1 MLKKA
6 DGVINVVDAT
16 NLERN
21 LHLTLHLLEQ
31 ELPTVVALN
40 IWDDACH
47 KGIDINVKRLEQ
59 ELHAPAVPTVAVT
72 GHGMRE
78 LVERLATASRVPAPH
93 LTEEQRWLEVGRI
106 VAATQCLRHRHHT
119 FLEIIG
125 DASVRPATGIPVA
138 IIMLA
143 VSFMS
148 IRLIGEGLINYLLEP
163 GFEILW
169 RPVLERMSTLMNPDG
184 FLHTILIGTLVNGSV
199 DFRQSFGML
208 STGLFVGMAMVL
220 PYVFAF
226 YLVLG
231 FLEDFGYLPRLAV
244 LLDTL
249 MHRIGLH
256 GWAVIPMLLGF
267 GCNVPGIMATR
278 VLESPRERMI
288 ASTLVSVA
296 VPCASLQAM
305 MWAVLGPY
313 GARYVAL
320 VYASLF
326 VTWIVIGRIL
336 NTLMAGD
343 SPELIL
349 EIPPYRVPPARA
361 LAFKLWMRM
370 RSYFVDAVPYVMLG
384 VLVVNVLH
392 FFRVFDFLADA
403 AAPVFTRLLG
413 LPKEAVLAVLVG
425 FFRKDVAVGMLS
437 SLHLTAPQLVVS
449 VTVLAMSF
457 PCVATFVIL
466 GKELGMRGLV
476 KSFGIM
482 VAASIVVGATLARI
496 L

>member
-1 MLKKA
+1 
-6 DGVINVVDAT
+6 
-16 NLERN
+16 
-21 LHLTLHLLEQ
+21 
-31 ELPTVVALN
+31 
-40 IWDDACH
+40 
-47 KGIDINVKRLEQ
+47 
-59 ELHAPAVPTVAVT
+59 
-72 GHGMRE
+72 
-78 LVERLATASRVPAPH
+78 
-93 LTEEQRWLEVGRI
+93 
-106 VAATQCLRHRHHT
+106 
-119 FLEIIG
+119 
-125 DASVRPATGIPVA
+125 
-138 IIMLA
+138 
-143 VSFMS
+143 
-148 IRLIGEGLINYLLEP
+148 
-163 GFEILW
+163 
-169 RPVLERMSTLMNPDG
+169 
-184 FLHTILIGTLVNGSV
+184 
-199 DFRQSFGML
+199 
-208 STGLFVGMAMVL
+208 
-220 PYVFAF
+220 
-226 YLVLG
+226 
-231 FLEDFGYLPRLAV
+231 
-244 LLDTL
+244 
-249 MHRIGLH
+249 
-256 GWAVIPMLLGF
+256 
-267 GCNVPGIMATR
+267 
-278 VLESPRERMI
+278 
-288 ASTLVSVA
+288 
-296 VPCASLQAM
+296 
-305 MWAVLGPY
+305 
-313 GARYVAL
+313 VAL